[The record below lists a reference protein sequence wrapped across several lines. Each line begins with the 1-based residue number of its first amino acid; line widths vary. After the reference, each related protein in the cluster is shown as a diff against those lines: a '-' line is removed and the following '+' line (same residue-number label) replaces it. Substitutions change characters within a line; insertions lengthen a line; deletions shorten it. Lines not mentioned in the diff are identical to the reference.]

1 MTDNPYEKWLAER
14 REISPTATLADQIMR
29 QVAEVELERQ
39 RRALWWL
46 RVIQRIEQSRA
57 ARWAVCG
64 GALAIGCLPFVV
76 LASVAKL
83 VSF

>member
-1 MTDNPYEKWLAER
+1 MTNNPYEKWLTER
-14 REISPTATLADQIMR
+14 REVSPPAALADQIMS
-29 QVAEVELERQ
+29 QLAELERQ

-46 RVIQRIEQSRA
+46 RVIQLIEQSRA

-64 GALAIGCLPFVV
+64 GALATGCLPFVF
-76 LASVAKL
+76 LLRAAQL

>member
-1 MTDNPYEKWLAER
+1 MTDQLYEKWLAER
-14 REISPTATLADQIMR
+14 RDVSPPATLADQIMS
-29 QVAEVELERQ
+29 QVAELEGQ

-46 RVIQRIEQSRA
+46 RVVQLIERSRA

-76 LASVAKL
+76 LATVAKL